1 MPARSP
7 ALIAEEAEFALRG
20 LDIDQLNDRAGYR
33 PGVDLVDLLPE
44 WDAVLRSQGH
54 LRERRSA

>member
-1 MPARSP
+1 MRW
-7 ALIAEEAEFALRG
+7 G
-20 LDIDQLNDRAGYR
+20 LDIDQLNDRAGCR